1 MQQLPITAGTFVF
14 STRVCYFKWL
24 KSRRWLSILW
34 KYTYELYNCLM
45 SCVMAYCNMYIV
57 HIIMVVTSIT
67 DARRPLIGLPGS
79 DAVKL
84 ADASVVADELEAVS
98 GTSQSTFSVYRN
110 LVSSALVRRR
120 IQLLVARQTAAV
132 NRWMQAH
139 RSSTLIKPV
148 HLNGHNKQ
156 GSGTKLK
163 HKTDRMIRMINPNIH
178 ISCQLLCYD
187 GVDWENQRDGIG
199 GVWLLQ

>member
-1 MQQLPITAGTFVF
+1 
-14 STRVCYFKWL
+14 
-24 KSRRWLSILW
+24 
-34 KYTYELYNCLM
+34 
-45 SCVMAYCNMYIV
+45 MYIV

-132 NRWMQAH
+132 NR
-139 RSSTLIKPV
+139 
-148 HLNGHNKQ
+148 
-156 GSGTKLK
+156 
-163 HKTDRMIRMINPNIH
+163 
-178 ISCQLLCYD
+178 
-187 GVDWENQRDGIG
+187 
-199 GVWLLQ
+199 